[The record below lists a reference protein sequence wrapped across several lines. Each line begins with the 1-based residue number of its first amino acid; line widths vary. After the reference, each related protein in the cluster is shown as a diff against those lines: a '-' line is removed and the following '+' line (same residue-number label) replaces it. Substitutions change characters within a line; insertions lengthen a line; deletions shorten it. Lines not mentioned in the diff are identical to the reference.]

1 MPTTSAAGPEPL
13 APALAHPP
21 TPAHPDPAPAT
32 RQPAPGA
39 ANSRPHRPDL
49 AQELITRAAAADE
62 NWSHLFHGRL
72 SHQQIG
78 RGRLADHANA
88 EVLRRIID
96 DHGWP
101 GRSLVG
107 DDGATAAWR
116 IALRADNHLYL
127 QRHAEHLM
135 RNAVVAG
142 EASRRQWAHL
152 HDRCLLQKGARQEY
166 GTQYRFGHSGTVERE
181 PVHDPDH
188 LDARRA
194 DIGLPPAAT
203 ALEALRRRLTHGP
216 TPTDNH
222 EAAPDPVTHE
232 LTSVA

>member
-1 MPTTSAAGPEPL
+1 MSTT
-13 APALAHPP
+13 PALPPRLAHPF
-21 TPAHPDPAPAT
+21 TETHCEPAPNT
-32 RQPAPGA
+32 SQPESDA
-39 ANSRPHRPDL
+39 ALSRPRRPDL
-49 AQELITRAAAADE
+49 AQELTIRAAAADE
-62 NWSHLFHGRL
+62 NWSHLLHGRL

-135 RNAVVAG
+135 RNAVILG

-166 GTQYRFGHSGTVERE
+166 GTQYRFGRCGDVERE
-181 PVHDPDH
+181 PVHDPDR

-194 DIGLPPAAT
+194 DIGLPPAAA
-203 ALEALRRRLTHGP
+203 ALEALRRRLAHGQ
-216 TPTDNH
+216 
-222 EAAPDPVTHE
+222 AATNSRAADADPVMHE